1 MLARIPFLA
10 GTTPWIL
17 KDFRAPFRVLA
28 GIQDGFNRKGVIDP
42 EGRRKLAFDVV
53 REWNRSRR

>member
-1 MLARIPFLA
+1 VDPQ
-10 GTTPWIL
+10 

-42 EGRRKLAFDVV
+42 SGRHKLAFDVV
-53 REWNRSRR
+53 RSWNLSKR